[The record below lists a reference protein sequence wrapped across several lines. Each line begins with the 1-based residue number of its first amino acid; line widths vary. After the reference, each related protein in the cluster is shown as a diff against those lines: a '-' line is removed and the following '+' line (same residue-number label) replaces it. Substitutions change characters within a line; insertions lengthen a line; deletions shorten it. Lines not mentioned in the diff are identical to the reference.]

1 MSWVN
6 YFIEM
11 TDFDDKFTGSVTLL
25 LKMTIFIN
33 IGNGMEAIQLVES
46 IKNTSMEDVS
56 TRELDKNKEY
66 LRR

>member
-11 TDFDDKFTGSVTLL
+11 TYFDDKFTGFVTLL

-33 IGNGMEAIQLVES
+33 MGNGMVAIQLVES

-56 TRELDKNKEY
+56 TRELEKNKEY